1 MKKIILKIILVL
13 TLSSILAWS
22 IIHYT
27 SRGARLYQHSRQE
40 IKHTLLQRLDA
51 RPNYHED
58 PYINSPYGELSGAM
72 QTGTISN
79 SGQVDNNILQERL
92 EYYRSHKTELG
103 M

>member
-27 SRGARLYQHSRQE
+27 SRGNSLYYQGRDE
-40 IKHTLLQRLDA
+40 IKTILLHWLDA

-58 PYINSPYGELSGAM
+58 PYITSPYEELSGAIHTDTM
-72 QTGTISN
+72 NN
-79 SGQVDNNILQERL
+79 SGQVDNTILQERL